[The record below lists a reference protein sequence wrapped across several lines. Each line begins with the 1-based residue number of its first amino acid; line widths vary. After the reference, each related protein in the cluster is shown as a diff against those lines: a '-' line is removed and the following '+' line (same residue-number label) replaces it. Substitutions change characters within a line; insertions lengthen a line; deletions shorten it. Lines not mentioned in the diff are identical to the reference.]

1 MIYINLLLIAFICV
15 FIIDFSGVIENIDR
29 MLQKALKNPLL
40 HLPKPFSCSLC
51 ASWWLG
57 IIYLICVGG
66 FTLLNIAYVAFLAA
80 LTPVILRS
88 LYLVRDLLDKA
99 LYGLEKLF
107 HLN

>member
-1 MIYINLLLIAFICV
+1 MTYINLLLIAFLCV
-15 FIIDFSGVIENIDR
+15 FIIDFSGVIESIE
-29 MLQKALKNPLL
+29 AVLKKWVNNPFV
-40 HLPKPFSCSLC
+40 HIPKPFSCSLC
-51 ASWWLG
+51 STWWLG

-66 FTLLNIAYVAFLAA
+66 LTLVNTAYVAFLAA

-88 LYLVRDLLDKA
+88 LYLIRDVLDKA